1 MPALGHA
8 AIHPLAQTRL
18 ASESAS
24 RRRSGTSSFPDC
36 YQAVTEISVD
46 AVVPLGFGERRIAS
60 TAVISEPSCL
70 LPPND
75 FFALCGSAFERHSI
89 GVRHLAVQRRQFGVL
104 TGECG
109 RQTRIQSSW
118 PSIPT
123 APASSHH
130 GLVSGRRGRCAGLHA
145 PRHHLGLL
153 TSMVR
158 ALRFTTEDLCAVR
171 SRVPESLA

>member
-1 MPALGHA
+1 MLPFTRWLEPDWPLYPHLGGEVA
-8 AIHPLAQTRL
+8 K
-18 ASESAS
+18 
-24 RRRSGTSSFPDC
+24 SSFPDC

-104 TGECG
+104 ADETLN
-109 RQTRIQSSW
+109 R
-118 PSIPT
+118 
-123 APASSHH
+123 
-130 GLVSGRRGRCAGLHA
+130 RRGL
-145 PRHHLGLL
+145 
-153 TSMVR
+153 R
-158 ALRFTTEDLCAVR
+158 AVEARRIGSVHRL
-171 SRVPESLA
+171 